1 MADQVHLGEQVGGT
15 HKRLSI
21 IKTKIEHKKYDLH
34 HHRAMLSGRA
44 GGGIHY
50 VADNASRQ
58 GAFRGHGM
66 CVSSFCH
73 SFIQSLAGIY
83 VLGGSYY
90 NSGEREEIQK
100 MENI

>member
-1 MADQVHLGEQVGGT
+1 MADNT
-15 HKRLSI
+15 
-21 IKTKIEHKKYDLH
+21 
-34 HHRAMLSGRA
+34 
-44 GGGIHY
+44 
-50 VADNASRQ
+50 SRQ
-58 GAFRGHGM
+58 GAFRGPGM

-100 MENI
+100 NGKYLNIFHKDPPLMFFKNGLKQYFLWKT

>member
-1 MADQVHLGEQVGGT
+1 
-15 HKRLSI
+15 
-21 IKTKIEHKKYDLH
+21 
-34 HHRAMLSGRA
+34 MLSGRA
-44 GGGIHY
+44 GGGLHY

-83 VLGGSYY
+83 VLGGSYH
-90 NSGEREEIQK
+90 NSGEREGIQK
-100 MENI
+100 NGEYLNIFHKDPPLMIFKKDLKQYFL

>member
-1 MADQVHLGEQVGGT
+1 M
-15 HKRLSI
+15 
-21 IKTKIEHKKYDLH
+21 H
-34 HHRAMLSGRA
+34 HHRAMLSRRA

-83 VLGGSYY
+83 VLGGSYHD
-90 NSGEREEIQK
+90 SGEREWIQK
-100 MENI
+100 KWKIFKHFPLGVGPPTPSNDL

>member
-1 MADQVHLGEQVGGT
+1 M
-15 HKRLSI
+15 
-21 IKTKIEHKKYDLH
+21 H
-34 HHRAMLSGRA
+34 HHRAMLSRRA

-83 VLGGSYY
+83 VLGGSYHD
-90 NSGEREEIQK
+90 SGEREGIPK
-100 MENI
+100 KGKNLNIFH